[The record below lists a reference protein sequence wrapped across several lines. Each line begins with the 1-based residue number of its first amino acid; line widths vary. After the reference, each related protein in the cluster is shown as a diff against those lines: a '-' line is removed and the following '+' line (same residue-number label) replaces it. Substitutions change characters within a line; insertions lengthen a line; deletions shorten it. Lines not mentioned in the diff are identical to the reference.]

1 MLYRLLVKQAK
12 TYGEKIAV
20 AGEQRSLTF
29 KELSEEVT
37 ATAAYFQACGAS
49 IGDPIILGLPPS
61 PEFYVA
67 FYAAAAVGMIVL
79 PVLPSGWARQTLKE
93 TSTLSAEK

>member
-29 KELSEEVT
+29 KELSE
-37 ATAAYFQACGAS
+37 G
-49 IGDPIILGLPPS
+49 
-61 PEFYVA
+61 
-67 FYAAAAVGMIVL
+67 
-79 PVLPSGWARQTLKE
+79 
-93 TSTLSAEK
+93 

>member
-37 ATAAYFQACGAS
+37 ATAAYFQACGARIS
-49 IGDPIILGLPPS
+49 IPPS
-61 PEFYVA
+61 LSIWPA
-67 FYAAAAVGMIVL
+67 FRRGRSNLRGISNRS
-79 PVLPSGWARQTLKE
+79 PG
-93 TSTLSAEK
+93 